1 MGDEAGSFDAP
12 QGSPPRGRARP
23 NGKAFAMSRLRNG
36 QILRGRYQV
45 LSFLGQGSFAR
56 VYLTND
62 QRWRGNL
69 VALKEIPTGHYSERE
84 YAQFNAH
91 FLREA
96 AFLMQLQHPGLP
108 RVVEFFAEGSNY
120 YLALQWVPGH
130 TLEQELQQRSA
141 PSERE
146 VLGWGLQL
154 AEVLRYLHSQK
165 PYPVLLGDLKP
176 ANVVL
181 DYEGRLRVVDF
192 GVASY
197 AVPDQKRDFA
207 LVSPGFAAPEQ
218 YASGQLD
225 ERCDIYAL
233 GATLYWTLYPCALEK
248 FRFEIPPL
256 RRFRPEV
263 SASLDELLTRCLHI
277 DPRQRPYSAEEVIL
291 ALRGAFHNLE
301 QQSEGNSSPA
311 EILSRLYRERKKKFD
326 F

>member
-1 MGDEAGSFDAP
+1 MGDEGGSFDAR
-12 QGSPPRGRARP
+12 QGSPPDREEVRRV
-23 NGKAFAMSRLRNG
+23 KRLSNG
-36 QILRGRYQV
+36 QVVHGRYQV

-69 VALKEIPTGHYSERE
+69 VALKEIPTGHYSEQE

-120 YLALQWVPGH
+120 YLALEWVPGH
-130 TLEQELQQRSA
+130 TLEQELQQRDTPA
-141 PSERE
+141 EGE

-154 AEVLRYLHSQK
+154 AEVLRYLHSQR
-165 PYPVLLGDLKP
+165 PYPVMLGDLKP

-181 DYEGRLRVVDF
+181 DYQGRLRVVDF

-207 LVSPGFAAPEQ
+207 LVSPGFSAPEQ
-218 YASGQLD
+218 YLSGQLD

-233 GATLYWTLYPCALEK
+233 GATLYWTLYPCALDR
-248 FRFEIPPL
+248 FRFEVPSI
-256 RRFRPEV
+256 RKFRPDV
-263 SASLDELLTRCLHI
+263 SAGFDELLTRCLHT
-277 DPRQRPYSAEEVIL
+277 DPQHRPYPAEEVIL
-291 ALRGAFHNLE
+291 ALRGTFQRLGSLK
-301 QQSEGNSSPA
+301 QTTSSPA
-311 EILSRLYRERKKKFD
+311 EILSKLYRDRKKKFD